1 MSASPPTALRLTIP
15 DGQAS
20 AEILV
25 KNSVFVGTV
34 AHAQDAEQARQQVDR
49 VRDRY
54 PDANHHAWA
63 FVITGGPQAEIGSS
77 DDGEPGGTAGRPM
90 LAVLQGQGLV
100 QAVAVGTRF
109 FGGIKLGTG
118 GLVRAYSD
126 CIRQALLQLPTA
138 ELIYHHRAVVS
149 IDYSPYGTLV
159 YTLPRLGVLIDD
171 EQFGEAVR
179 LTLAIPPEALEPV
192 GDLLSEA
199 TSGRIILSQCLED
212 GHYVKRSL

>member
-1 MSASPPTALRLTIP
+1 VSASPPAALRLAIP
-15 DGQAS
+15 DGEAS
-20 AEILV
+20 AEIVV
-25 KNSVFVGTV
+25 KNSVFIGTV
-34 AHAQDAEQARQQVDR
+34 AYAQDAEQAREQVDR

-63 FVITGGPQAEIGSS
+63 YIITGGPQADIGSS

-126 CIRQALLQLPTA
+126 CIRQASQQLPLA
-138 ELIYHHRAVVS
+138 ELVYHHRAVVS
-149 IDYSPYGTLV
+149 IDYSLYGTLV
-159 YTLPRLGVLIDD
+159 YTLPRQGVLIEN
-171 EQFGEAVR
+171 EQFGEVVR
-179 LTLAIPPEALEPV
+179 LTLAVPPEAVAPV
-192 GDLLSEA
+192 GNLLSEA
-199 TSGRIILSQCLED
+199 TSGRIILSECLE
-212 GHYVKRSL
+212 GRHYVKRSL

>member
-20 AEILV
+20 AEIVV
-25 KNSVFVGTV
+25 KNSIFVGTIGY
-34 AHAQDAEQARQQVDR
+34 AQDADQAREQVDR

-149 IDYSPYGTLV
+149 IDYSLYGTLV
-159 YTLPRLGVLIDD
+159 YTLPRLGVLIHD

-199 TSGRIILSQCLED
+199 ASGRIILSQCLED

>member
-20 AEILV
+20 AEIVV

-34 AHAQDAEQARQQVDR
+34 AYAQDAEQARQQVDR

-149 IDYSPYGTLV
+149 IDYSLYGTLV

>member
-1 MSASPPTALRLTIP
+1 MSTSPATTLRLTIP
-15 DGQAS
+15 DGEAS
-20 AEILV
+20 AQIVV
-25 KNSVFVGTV
+25 KNSIFVGTV
-34 AHAQDAEQARQQVDR
+34 AYAQDAAQAREQVAR
-49 VRDRY
+49 VTERY

-63 FVITGGPQAEIGSS
+63 FVITGGHQAEIGSS

-126 CIRQALLQLPTA
+126 CVRQALQQLPLA
-138 ELIYHHRAVVS
+138 ELIYHHRAVISV
-149 IDYSPYGTLV
+149 DYGLYGSLA
-159 YTLPRLGVLIDD
+159 YTLPRQGVLIEN
-171 EQFGEAVR
+171 EQFGDHVQM
-179 LTLAIPPEALEPV
+179 TLAIPPEALAPV
-192 GDLLSEA
+192 GSLLSEA
-199 TSGRIILSQCLED
+199 TSGRIILSECLEG